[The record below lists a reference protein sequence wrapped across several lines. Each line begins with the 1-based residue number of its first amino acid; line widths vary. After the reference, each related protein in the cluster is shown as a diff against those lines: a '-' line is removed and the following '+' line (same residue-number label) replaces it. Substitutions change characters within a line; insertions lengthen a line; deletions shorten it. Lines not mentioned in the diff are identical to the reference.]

1 MITLPN
7 PANSK
12 NLNKLCRDFQLT
24 DPFRVLW
31 PERKDYSYIPRSRID
46 FFIVSKNII
55 SKIQKC
61 DILPAIQSKLFD
73 HKAVVLSFDKIKS
86 AVTIP
91 TITPKIVNDPDLA
104 LIVEILTIEIYNRYS
119 TAPTAE
125 QRQVS
130 LGILGRCRR
139 LLREAGPDP
148 AFASGGGNY
157 VNNDI
162 DQRIRNIDQ
171 IHYLPNNFNLNIIQN
186 GVMSIPDDEFLEILI
201 NDLRNEIISY
211 QTFILNIQMEI
222 RDKIVKKIRKQKT
235 ELNMQVE
242 VLAELENELR
252 SMDETELNFVCEKN
266 SLFEKIH
273 TERITPF
280 FLKVIKGNISLSSQ
294 NSIKDAGGVAFANDT
309 DRKEYIREHLAKI
322 YRKDPNEP
330 EDLTGCIENF
340 LGEEIV
346 NNPVVAES
354 KLSQDEKTTLDLPLS
369 MEELNMAVEG
379 ANSSSAPGIDS
390 FNTKF
395 IKKFWYIFSIPLH
408 RYAIKC
414 FENGRLTKSFKTAVF
429 KLIPKKG
436 DCSDIHKWRP
446 ISLLSCLYK
455 VISRAINNRLKLVV
469 NRFTTRAQKGF
480 TQQRYIQEVLINV
493 IETINH

>member
-1 MITLPN
+1 MNTLPN

-24 DPFRVLW
+24 DPFMILW
-31 PERKDYSYIPRSRID
+31 PERKDYSYIPRDVTKKNRSRID
-46 FFIVSKNII
+46 FFVVSKNIF
-55 SKIQKC
+55 SKVQKC
-61 DILPAIQSKLFD
+61 DILPTVQSKLFD
-73 HKAVVLSFDKIKS
+73 HKAVVLSFDKIKP

-104 LIVEILTIEIYNRYS
+104 LIVEISTIEIYTRYS

-148 AFASGGGNY
+148 AFAGGGGNY

-171 IHYLPNNFNLNIIQN
+171 IRYLLNNFNLNIIQN

-201 NDLRNEIISY
+201 NDLRNEVVSY
-211 QTFILNIQMEI
+211 QTFILNIQKEI

-252 SMDETELNFVCEKN
+252 SMDENELNFVCEKN
-266 SLFEKIH
+266 SLFENIH

-294 NSIKDAGGVAFANDT
+294 NSIKDAGGWLLQTIQTEKNTLESILQKFTERIQMSLKILPVA
-309 DRKEYIREHLAKI
+309 L
-322 YRKDPNEP
+322 
-330 EDLTGCIENF
+330 
-340 LGEEIV
+340 
-346 NNPVVAES
+346 
-354 KLSQDEKTTLDLPLS
+354 KTFW
-369 MEELNMAVEG
+369 G
-379 ANSSSAPGIDS
+379 
-390 FNTKF
+390 
-395 IKKFWYIFSIPLH
+395 KK
-408 RYAIKC
+408 
-414 FENGRLTKSFKTAVF
+414 
-429 KLIPKKG
+429 
-436 DCSDIHKWRP
+436 
-446 ISLLSCLYK
+446 
-455 VISRAINNRLKLVV
+455 
-469 NRFTTRAQKGF
+469 
-480 TQQRYIQEVLINV
+480 
-493 IETINH
+493 